1 MERWSNMINS
11 SDPRQRFYDFLP
23 DRPYWGKT
31 KNLNR
36 IGRKEDIIRT
46 ANYIQLPTQK
56 RGYIALD
63 LDYEMSYFG
72 WMDDILPEPT
82 LIIEN
87 MENAHSQY
95 FFELNNPVLLPL
107 VNGNINI
114 SWKSI
119 RYFDAVTAGYQNKL
133 RADKGFVQFGIK
145 NPFSCKWKVYWADKT
160 YDLNYLAE
168 FVELPSAK
176 YNHDDEFVFEG
187 RHMEIFHRCRK
198 MAYRVVKDY
207 GNYEPFE
214 TEVKFICLN
223 YCAKN
228 IWINNKNK
236 DFIRSEVLSIAKSIA
251 KWTWK
256 HHLDKNFKNY
266 TKNIGIMKLNN
277 AKNID
282 EPVCDNKIKKKMHQS
297 SGARYTHEI
306 RKNNT
311 LETIKD
317 TVFKLKNLNK
327 AITLDNII
335 RFSSLSE
342 STIYRYRNEINN
354 L

>member
-11 SDPRQRFYDFLP
+11 SNPSQRFYDFLP
-23 DRPYWGKT
+23 DKPYWGKT

-36 IGRKEDIIRT
+36 IGRKEDIVRT
-46 ANYIQLPTQK
+46 ANYIQLPSQK

-87 MENAHSQY
+87 MENGHSQY

-107 VNGNINI
+107 VNGKINI

-119 RYFDAVTAGYQNKL
+119 RYFNAVTAGYQNKL
-133 RADKGFVQFGIK
+133 KADKGFVQFGIK
-145 NPFSCKWKVYWADKT
+145 NPFSSKWKVYWADKT
-160 YDLNYLAE
+160 YNLNYLAE
-168 FVELPSAK
+168 FVELPSIN
-176 YNHDDEFVFEG
+176 YNYDDDRLFEG
-187 RHMEIFHRCRK
+187 RHMEIFHRCRTI
-198 MAYRVVKDY
+198 AYRVV
-207 GNYEPFE
+207 GSCRNYESFE
-214 TEVKFICLN
+214 AEVKLICLD

-228 IWINNKNK
+228 IWINNNNN
-236 DFIRSEVLSIAKSIA
+236 DFTRNEVLGIAKSIA

-256 HHLDKNFKNY
+256 HRLDRNFKNY
-266 TKNIGIMKLNN
+266 TKNIGVMNLSNVINF
-277 AKNID
+277 D
-282 EPVCDNKIKKKMHQS
+282 EPPSNNEIKKKIHQS
-297 SGARYTHEI
+297 CGARYTHEI
-306 RKNNT
+306 RKINT

-327 AITLDNII
+327 NITLDNIA
-335 RFSSLSE
+335 RFSTLSY
-342 STIYRYRNEINN
+342 STVCRYKNEINN